1 MDKILYNIWH
11 VKNRLLPANPD
22 ANPPTAAG
30 LETLTT
36 GTIFQK
42 HNTKF
47 YVSIATLSVNNSIKF
62 LDHLKQ
68 GFKRMISWNKYRS
81 EITTQPKI
89 DDLNY
94 MIDPTLGDTNRLF
107 VLSFKNG
114 DDNPAGNSFDEYYM
128 PQVEIKD
135 FDALIANK
143 PFLIN
148 G

>member
-22 ANPPTAAG
+22 ANPPIAAG

-81 EITTQPKI
+81 SLWFHSKDEAA
-89 DDLNY
+89 NFN
-94 MIDPTLGDTNRLF
+94 TNIADGNNFQLF
-107 VLSFKNG
+107 SYKAKVKKHSGGWSKWNLKKHN
-114 DDNPAGNSFDEYYM
+114 NCRT
-128 PQVEIKD
+128 I
-135 FDALIANK
+135 IASK
-143 PFLIN
+143 
-148 G
+148 

>member
-1 MDKILYNIWH
+1 
-11 VKNRLLPANPD
+11 
-22 ANPPTAAG
+22 
-30 LETLTT
+30 
-36 GTIFQK
+36 
-42 HNTKF
+42 
-47 YVSIATLSVNNSIKF
+47 
-62 LDHLKQ
+62 
-68 GFKRMISWNKYRS
+68 MISWNKYRS

-94 MIDPTLGDTNRLF
+94 MIDPTLGDTNRLL